1 MVEPVGF
8 VEAWRAQ
15 FPESSPPAMALSS
28 VGDIEQELEK
38 CKSSIKLLET
48 EVNKERF
55 RMIYLQTLLAKE
67 RKSYDRQ
74 RWGFKRTSQLSEDD
88 QPSAPEALTT
98 TESDGG
104 RSCSTKN
111 ERPLSRE
118 SLEDEALEAQP
129 TAARHPRRGDVNT
142 HKGAGLSRRP
152 APAQETEAP
161 QDSSLP
167 ERLGVAA
174 LRSNFERLRKGEA
187 PPIEARGTARSF
199 YVNMEYHQERGL
211 VKVNNRDVS
220 EKISSLGTQAM
231 QMERQRSRTSSTGA
245 RPAASGDGRRQVMR
259 RRSSQDST
267 ASLDRE
273 YEDPELNAHFL
284 KDNLLRPGGAKAEAG
299 GSLQGGQQAEC
310 QPLAQPP
317 QCQPY
322 TSVYVGG
329 LMGDAEEVEMTWPRN
344 ACSVHSFEDGY
355 TPDCSSNENLTSSE
369 EDLCSS
375 LSSHVS
381 PGTSAPW
388 SLQDK
393 SSSLSQ
399 NSQQSLESGSPPTP
413 QPQQRPKQQGRRPKA
428 SVTNKRNPRQTW
440 PSDGDST
447 SSRTSHDISSHGDVG
462 KCTR

>member
-15 FPESSPPAMALSS
+15 FPESSPPIMALSS

-38 CKSSIKLLET
+38 CKSSIRLLET

-74 RWGFKRTSQLSEDD
+74 RWGFKRTSQLSEEG
-88 QPSAPEALTT
+88 QPSAPEALMP
-98 TESDGG
+98 TESNGG
-104 RSCSTKN
+104 RCSSAKS
-111 ERPLSRE
+111 ERPLAQE
-118 SLEDEALEAQP
+118 YPEDETPVGQP
-129 TAARHPRRGDVNT
+129 KANRHTHRGEINT
-142 HKGAGLSRRP
+142 HQGMGSSWRP
-152 APAQETEAP
+152 APAQESEVQ

-187 PPIEARGTARSF
+187 EPVEARSPARSF
-199 YVNMEYHQERGL
+199 YVNMEYHEDRGL
-211 VKVNNRDVS
+211 IKVNNRDVS
-220 EKISSLGTQAM
+220 EKISGLGTQAM
-231 QMERQRSRTSSTGA
+231 QMERLRSLATLAGTQSGTSV
-245 RPAASGDGRRQVMR
+245 DGRRRVMH
-259 RRSSQDST
+259 RRSSQDSA

-273 YEDPELNAHFL
+273 CEDPKLIARSL
-284 KDNLLRPGGAKAEAG
+284 KDNLLRPDGAKAKAE

-310 QPLAQPP
+310 QPLGQPP

-322 TSVYVGG
+322 TSVFVGG
-329 LMGDAEEVEMTWPRN
+329 LMGDEEEAVVVWPQRS
-344 ACSVHSFEDGY
+344 CSTHSFEDGY

-369 EDLCSS
+369 EDFCSS

-381 PGTSAPW
+381 PGTSAPRPR
-388 SLQDK
+388 QDK
-393 SSSLSQ
+393 SCSPSQ

-413 QPQQRPKQQGRRPKA
+413 QPQQGPKQPRRRPGA
-428 SVTNKRNPRQTW
+428 SITDMRNPSQTW

-447 SSRTSHDISSHGDVG
+447 SSRTSYDISSHGDVG
-462 KCTR
+462 KCTK